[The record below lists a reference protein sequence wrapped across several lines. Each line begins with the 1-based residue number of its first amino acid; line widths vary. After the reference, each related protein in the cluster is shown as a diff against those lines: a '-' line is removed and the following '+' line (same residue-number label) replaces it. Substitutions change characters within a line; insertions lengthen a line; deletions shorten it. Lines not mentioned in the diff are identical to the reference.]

1 MTKRERLSFALR
13 RLRTLAG
20 QKNLAL
26 RVQGAHQIVKE
37 VIDELSTGTKNDDIG
52 SHVIALL
59 EHMDAQN
66 AENLEAEGVA
76 VLHVMPDYAGQI
88 REQIQALKALPC
100 NNVRARHTETA
111 SIVRQTL
118 SLFAQDA
125 NAEPMHAFLSV
136 FDELTQEEQTLPPP
150 LPDCSDQ
157 LRSHLDMLRSLEG
170 SDDLEAADET
180 AVAMLSEALAL
191 FAQGPN
197 EVPIQD
203 LLSAFEAFHQRVK
216 TLPPPMPDYSAQL
229 QSSID
234 ALADLPHD
242 DEHDA
247 PWYTATNTLYHAL
260 ATFAQGP
267 NAEPIQTLLATV
279 DALNMRAK
287 PPAPSLPDHSAHIR
301 KHIDTLAS
309 LDGLD
314 DPDVVTAA
322 AAIALYDTIAEFG
335 EGPNEAPIRAL
346 LAMFD
351 KVTGA
356 E

>member
-100 NNVRARHTETA
+100 NDVRARRTETA

-125 NAEPMHAFLSV
+125 NAEPIDAFLSV

-157 LRSHLDMLRSLEG
+157 LRSHLDTLRSLEG

-191 FAQGPN
+191 
-197 EVPIQD
+197 
-203 LLSAFEAFHQRVK
+203 
-216 TLPPPMPDYSAQL
+216 
-229 QSSID
+229 
-234 ALADLPHD
+234 
-242 DEHDA
+242 
-247 PWYTATNTLYHAL
+247 
-260 ATFAQGP
+260 FAQGP

-322 AAIALYDTIAEFG
+322 AAIALYDTIAELG